1 MIVFMGLS
9 IPPQITSYQPYPIM
23 KLYQL
28 LQAYDFDE
36 LMPVINDMFPGT
48 SKFRPE
54 LKHAYDLLLS
64 MQPVA
69 SKKAIRYKILPG
81 DTANHSYV
89 GAEDTCFNA
98 TWEVCLGKDVSRERG
113 VDLSDIELVAN
124 SLVNLCL
131 QAKYPKVFEKDHQ
144 TLLKG

>member
-1 MIVFMGLS
+1 MRPLFYLFIGILLTAC
-9 IPPQITSYQPYPIM
+9 TSY
-23 KLYQL
+23 
-28 LQAYDFDE
+28 
-36 LMPVINDMFPGT
+36 NDDPL
-48 SKFRPE
+48 SE
-54 LKHAYDLLLS
+54 SLS